1 MNHSLLT
8 ISDITKKLKNKEIS
22 VIEIVKSYLQKI
34 EKLNKTIN
42 AYITVCNID
51 AEKYSRVLQ
60 EKLNSG
66 EKLPV
71 LFGIP
76 MALNDNIVTRNT
88 LTTCASK
95 MLGNFIPPYNSTVNE
110 RLHDS
115 GAILLGKLNMD
126 EFAMGNSNESSYF
139 GAVKNP
145 WDFDR
150 VPGGAS
156 GGAAAA
162 VASGLACF
170 ALGSDTGGDIRHP
183 SSFCGVVGLKPT
195 YGLVSRYGLVACAS
209 SMDQIGPI
217 TRNVED
223 CAVVLNAITGYDPK
237 DSTSA
242 VIKYPDYTAFLGED
256 IGGLKIGIPKEY
268 LDKGDNGEVN
278 QRVFDACKIFKSLG
292 AEIVE
297 VSLPTTQYAI
307 PAYYIISSAEISS
320 NLARYDGIKYGYRA
334 KDCQD
339 IEDLYQQSRAQG
351 FGSDVKRRIL
361 TGTYALSS
369 ERYEEYYKKALKVR
383 RIIFEDYENAFNH
396 VDVIISPTTPDTA
409 FKIGEKFN
417 EPKMCSNYEYTVSVS
432 LAGLCAMSVPIGKD
446 SEGLPIGM
454 QLIGKRYGEGT
465 LIKVA
470 NKFEEACNFVK
481 TEFIDL

>member
-139 GAVKNP
+139 GGK
-145 WDFDR
+145 
-150 VPGGAS
+150 
-156 GGAAAA
+156 
-162 VASGLACF
+162 
-170 ALGSDTGGDIRHP
+170 
-183 SSFCGVVGLKPT
+183 
-195 YGLVSRYGLVACAS
+195 
-209 SMDQIGPI
+209 
-217 TRNVED
+217 TR
-223 CAVVLNAITGYDPK
+223 
-237 DSTSA
+237 
-242 VIKYPDYTAFLGED
+242 
-256 IGGLKIGIPKEY
+256 
-268 LDKGDNGEVN
+268 
-278 QRVFDACKIFKSLG
+278 
-292 AEIVE
+292 
-297 VSLPTTQYAI
+297 
-307 PAYYIISSAEISS
+307 
-320 NLARYDGIKYGYRA
+320 
-334 KDCQD
+334 
-339 IEDLYQQSRAQG
+339 G
-351 FGSDVKRRIL
+351 F
-361 TGTYALSS
+361 
-369 ERYEEYYKKALKVR
+369 
-383 RIIFEDYENAFNH
+383 
-396 VDVIISPTTPDTA
+396 
-409 FKIGEKFN
+409 
-417 EPKMCSNYEYTVSVS
+417 
-432 LAGLCAMSVPIGKD
+432 
-446 SEGLPIGM
+446 
-454 QLIGKRYGEGT
+454 
-465 LIKVA
+465 
-470 NKFEEACNFVK
+470 
-481 TEFIDL
+481 

>member
-1 MNHSLLT
+1 LNHSLLT

-339 IEDLYQQSRAQG
+339 IEDLYQQSR
-351 FGSDVKRRIL
+351 
-361 TGTYALSS
+361 
-369 ERYEEYYKKALKVR
+369 LKVL
-383 RIIFEDYENAFNH
+383 
-396 VDVIISPTTPDTA
+396 V
-409 FKIGEKFN
+409 
-417 EPKMCSNYEYTVSVS
+417 
-432 LAGLCAMSVPIGKD
+432 AM
-446 SEGLPIGM
+446 
-454 QLIGKRYGEGT
+454 
-465 LIKVA
+465 
-470 NKFEEACNFVK
+470 
-481 TEFIDL
+481 